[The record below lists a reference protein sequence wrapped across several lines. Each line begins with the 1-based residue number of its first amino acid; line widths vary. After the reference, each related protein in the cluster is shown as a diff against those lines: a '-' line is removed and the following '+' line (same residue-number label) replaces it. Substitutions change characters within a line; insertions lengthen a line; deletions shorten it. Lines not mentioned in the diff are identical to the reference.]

1 MDDDRPTRSGRAL
14 PQAGLV
20 TAAEPRRPPPS
31 TGPVGP
37 AAPGPIGPAADDPAA
52 PGPAPTGPAANDP
65 ALAALDR
72 QAGFEIGGDFTRF
85 SQKNDIFCRSFWD
98 PRVRSHRSDMFY
110 ETYRT
115 PKLTWRKADG
125 FTQRDYALRN
135 ASWHVTDIFAEMR
148 DGDDRR
154 EGFLDPYTA
163 VREGPG
169 SALPVSSPEE
179 MAREIKYAAKTLG
192 ADLVGITRND
202 ERWLYTHAYS
212 RENEAEKP
220 QEISSDLGNVI
231 VIAQSMDRELLR
243 TAPSA
248 LSGTATGATYSR
260 DTIVLLA
267 IAQYITNLGYR
278 AVASMNDSALAI
290 PLAIQAGLGEYGR
303 HGLLITR
310 EFGPRVRLGK
320 VFTDMPLA
328 HDRPISF
335 GVKETCDICRA
346 CTVGCPARAIADA
359 EPSTAVHNRSNIRGI
374 RKWTTDAEKCF
385 RFWANQNTDCSIC
398 VRVCPYNRDY
408 TGWWSRA
415 WRWMAGTPLR
425 RLALWLDRRSGR
437 GERLKPSRWWHAAT

>member
-1 MDDDRPTRSGRAL
+1 MDDDRPTQSGRTL
-14 PQAGLV
+14 PQAGLATG
-20 TAAEPRRPPPS
+20 TATRRPAPS
-31 TGPVGP
+31 ADP
-37 AAPGPIGPAADDPAA
+37 ASPAADLPAA
-52 PGPAPTGPAANDP
+52 PGPARTGPAAADP
-65 ALAALDR
+65 ALAVLDR
-72 QAGFEIGGDFTRF
+72 EAGFEIDDDFTRF
-85 SQKNDIFCRSFWD
+85 SQKDDIFCRSFWD

-163 VREGPG
+163 VRDGPG

-202 ERWLYTHAYS
+202 QRWLYTHAYS

-220 QEISSDLGNVI
+220 QEISTDLENVI
-231 VIAQSMDRELLR
+231 VIAQSMDRGLLR

-359 EPSTAVHNRSNIRGI
+359 EPSTEVHNRSNIRGI

-408 TGWWSRA
+408 KGWWGRA

>member
-1 MDDDRPTRSGRAL
+1 MDDDRPNKAGRTL
-14 PQAGLV
+14 P
-20 TAAEPRRPPPS
+20 
-31 TGPVGP
+31 
-37 AAPGPIGPAADDPAA
+37 
-52 PGPAPTGPAANDP
+52 
-65 ALAALDR
+65 LAALDR
-72 QAGFEIGGDFTRF
+72 EAGFEIGDDFTRF
-85 SQKNDIFCRSFWD
+85 SQKDDIFCRSFWD

-154 EGFLDPYTA
+154 EGFLDPYT
-163 VREGPG
+163 VIREGPG
-169 SALPVSSPEE
+169 STLPVSSPEE

-212 RENEAEKP
+212 RENETEKP
-220 QEISSDLGNVI
+220 QEISTDLDNVI

-267 IAQYITNLGYR
+267 IAQYITNLGFR
-278 AVASMNDSALAI
+278 AVASMNDSALVI
-290 PLAIQAGLGEYGR
+290 PLAVQAGLGEYGR

-310 EFGPRVRLGK
+310 EYGPRVRLGK

-328 HDRPISF
+328 HDRPIRF
-335 GVKETCDICRA
+335 GVRETCDICRA
-346 CTVGCPARAIADA
+346 CTEGCPARAIADG

-425 RLALWLDRRSGR
+425 RIALWLDRRSGR
-437 GERLKPSRWWHAAT
+437 GERLKPSRWWRASGA

>member
-1 MDDDRPTRSGRAL
+1 MDDPPAPRPRN
-14 PQAGLV
+14 
-20 TAAEPRRPPPS
+20 RRP
-31 TGPVGP
+31 
-37 AAPGPIGPAADDPAA
+37 DPA
-52 PGPAPTGPAANDP
+52 PPVS
-65 ALAALDR
+65 DR
-72 QAGFEIGGDFTRF
+72 EAGFEVLEDFRRF
-85 SQKNDIFCRSFWD
+85 SQKDDIFCRSFWD
-98 PRVRSHRSDMFY
+98 PDVRSHRSDMFY

-115 PKLTWRKADG
+115 PKLTWRSVDG

-135 ASWHVTDIFAEMR
+135 ASWHVTDIFAELR
-148 DGDDRR
+148 EDADRR
-154 EGFLDPYTA
+154 EGFLDPYT
-163 VREGPG
+163 VTREGPG
-169 SALPVSSPEE
+169 RRLPVSSSEK

-192 ADLVGITRND
+192 ADLVGITAND

-212 RENEAEKP
+212 RETETEKP
-220 QEISSDLGNVI
+220 QEIVTELENAI
-231 VIAQSMDRELLR
+231 VVAQSMDRELLR

-278 AVASMNDSALAI
+278 AVASMNDSALVI
-290 PLAIQAGLGEYGR
+290 PLAIKAGLGEYGR

-310 EFGPRVRLGK
+310 EYGPRVRLGK

-328 HDRPISF
+328 HDRPVRF

-346 CTVGCPARAIADA
+346 CTQACPARAIDGGEA
-359 EPSTAVHNRSNIRGI
+359 STVVHNRSNIRGI

-408 TGWWSRA
+408 SRWWSRV
-415 WRWMAGTPLR
+415 WRWLAGTGLR
-425 RLALWLDRRSGR
+425 RLALWLDRAGGR
-437 GERLKPSRWWHAAT
+437 GKRLAPSCWWDAAT